1 MLIVFTSTSLIK
13 FIKEVLSVKKVL
25 FKKVAGSGKLGKMAK
40 VGTYK
45 LP

>member
-1 MLIVFTSTSLIK
+1 M
-13 FIKEVLSVKKVL
+13 KEVLSIKRVL
-25 FKKVAGSGKLGKMAK
+25 FKKVAGWGKLGKMAK